1 MIPEDVS
8 KMSLVA
14 IINSDKDLERR
25 VLRLFSSEGGRT
37 FSLHFASSTDTIM
50 EVLNYDLPE
59 IAIINLT
66 DPEINFNKVFEKI
79 RQDIWLHNFGIIG
92 LYDNKVMTDI
102 EASAQL
108 KDYNILGLMDYTR
121 IEHHLLKFVQ
131 IIDANLQIIFQYDIA
146 DKLSGVISGSFIIDN
161 DLTSVPVYAA
171 LALSPLFQHGFIDSE
186 KKMNLLLVMQEL
198 LINAIEHGNCKI
210 SFDEKTSWLHAGENI
225 ADLVIKKCSDP
236 SIAVKK
242 VCLEWEIMQESSRY
256 IIRDEGNGFD
266 VEKYKE
272 THDTDPSLLHGR
284 GIMIARSLVGRLTY
298 NRKGNIVSFAVDH
311 DEDVIREAPLGF
323 LNGDVIF
330 PVPGDVIFREGED
343 SDFLYYISSGSFTAS
358 LNGMFLGSID
368 SGDIFMGE
376 MAFLLNNKR
385 SVTVTAKTKGK
396 LIKVSR
402 KSFISIIQQFPH
414 YGIFLAKL
422 IARKLDR
429 SNRETSA
436 RYVVN

>member
-1 MIPEDVS
+1 
-8 KMSLVA
+8 MSLVA

-25 VLRLFSSEGGRT
+25 MLRLFTTEGGKP
-37 FSLHFASSTDTIM
+37 FSLHFASTTDTIM

-66 DPEINFNKVFEKI
+66 DPEINYIKVLEQVK
-79 RQDIWLHNFGIIG
+79 QDLWLHNFGIIG
-92 LYDNKVMTDI
+92 LYDNKIMSDT

-108 KDYNILGLMDYTR
+108 KDYNILGLLDYSR

-131 IIDANLQIIFQYDIA
+131 IIDANLQIIFQYDLA
-146 DKLSGVISGSFIIDN
+146 DKLSGIISGSFTIDN
-161 DLTSVPVYAA
+161 DLSSVPVYSA

-210 SFDEKTSWLHAGENI
+210 SFDEKTKWLHSGENI
-225 ADLVIKKCSDP
+225 GDLVAEKCRDS

-242 VCLEWEIMQESSRY
+242 VYLEWEIMQESSRF
-256 IIRDEGNGFD
+256 IIRDDGDGFD
-266 VEKYKE
+266 VQKYKQ

-284 GIMIARSLVGRLTY
+284 GILIARSLVRRLTY
-298 NRKGNIVSFAVDH
+298 NKKGSIVSFAVDH
-311 DEDVIREAPLGF
+311 DTDVMREGPLGF
-323 LNGDVIF
+323 MSGDVIF

-343 SDFLYYISSGSFTAS
+343 SDFLYYISSGSFSAS
-358 LNGMFLGSID
+358 LNGRVVGSID

-402 KSFISIIQQFPH
+402 KSFITIIQKFPH

-429 SNRETSA
+429 SNRDKSA
-436 RYVVN
+436 GYVMN

>member
-1 MIPEDVS
+1 MV

-25 VLRLFSSEGGRT
+25 MLRLFTTEGGKP
-37 FSLHFASSTDTIM
+37 FSLHFASTTDTIM

-66 DPEINFNKVFEKI
+66 DPEINYIKVLEQVK
-79 RQDIWLHNFGIIG
+79 QDLWLHNFGIIG
-92 LYDNKVMTDI
+92 LYDSKVMNDT
-102 EASAQL
+102 EASSQL
-108 KDYNILGLMDYTR
+108 KDYNILGLLDYSR

-131 IIDANLQIIFQYDIA
+131 IIDANLQIIFQYDLA
-146 DKLSGVISGSFIIDN
+146 DKLSGIISGSFTIDN
-161 DLTSVPVYAA
+161 DLTSVPVYSA

-210 SFDEKTSWLHAGENI
+210 SFDEKTKWLHSGENI
-225 ADLVIKKCSDP
+225 GDLVAEKCRDS

-242 VCLEWEIMQESSRY
+242 VYLEWEIMQESSRF
-256 IIRDEGNGFD
+256 IIRDDGDGFD
-266 VEKYKE
+266 VQKYKQ

-284 GIMIARSLVGRLTY
+284 GILIARSLVGRLTY
-298 NRKGNIVSFAVDH
+298 SKKGSIVSFAVDH
-311 DEDVIREAPLGF
+311 DTDVMREGPLGF
-323 LNGDVIF
+323 MSGDVIF

-343 SDFLYYISSGSFTAS
+343 SDFLYYISSGSFSAS
-358 LNGMFLGSID
+358 LNGRIVGSID

-402 KSFISIIQQFPH
+402 KSFITIIQKFPH

-429 SNRETSA
+429 SNREKSA
-436 RYVVN
+436 GYVLN